1 VRKPPASKFEQA
13 PSSNIKATAA
23 KMQRMCLAIA
33 LVAVALVAARP
44 PQPRAKP
51 LALRK
56 ARGRAAARPLVSHET
71 ALQVSGGTVSH
82 ETALQVSGGTIAKA
96 SDAEMRQAVIT
107 TIGVVLSACAF
118 GVGVA
123 VTRGKEVAME
133 FFAGYLVEQS
143 LSVDNLFVF
152 ILLFEYFRV
161 PASMQEKALRWGII
175 GALLMRGVMILV
187 GVELVQRFRV
197 VTLLFAG
204 VLLASAVKLLSEGDH
219 DDEEMNNNAMVKL
232 SKSFCKSVSYYDGDK
247 FFTKLRDGSRAATP
261 LLLCVVCIELS
272 DFVFAVDS
280 IPAVLAITKDP
291 FIVYSSNIF
300 AIAALRSL
308 YQVLSAAIA
317 GLPYLRPAVAL
328 ILGFVG
334 LKMLAEYYHI
344 HVPTSWSLGVI
355 VATLGGGIALSL
367 WWPPPSPK
375 K

>member
-1 VRKPPASKFEQA
+1 
-13 PSSNIKATAA
+13 
-23 KMQRMCLAIA
+23 MQRIRLAIA
-33 LVAVALVAARP
+33 LVAVAHVAARP
-44 PQPRAKP
+44 TSRAKP

-56 ARGRAAARPLVSHET
+56 ARGRAAAKPVSSTT
-71 ALQVSGGTVSH
+71 ALC
-82 ETALQVSGGTIAKA
+82 VSGGTIAKA

-204 VLLASAVKLLSEGDH
+204 VLLASAAKLLTEGDH
-219 DDEEMNNNAMVKL
+219 DDEEMSNNSLVRL
-232 SKSFCKSVSYYDGDK
+232 SKAVTKSV
-247 FFTKLRDGSRAATP
+247 
-261 LLLCVVCIELS
+261 ELS
-272 DFVFAVDS
+272 
-280 IPAVLAITKDP
+280 
-291 FIVYSSNIF
+291 
-300 AIAALRSL
+300 
-308 YQVLSAAIA
+308 
-317 GLPYLRPAVAL
+317 L
-328 ILGFVG
+328 I
-334 LKMLAEYYHI
+334 HI
-344 HVPTSWSLGVI
+344 
-355 VATLGGGIALSL
+355 
-367 WWPPPSPK
+367 
-375 K
+375 